1 MVKVEGKKS
10 VDESEAILSVE
21 WLNLPVSVSN
31 WVLEE
36 TSNVFERSPFL
47 GIVSWFHSSVDPF
60 SKVTISRFHKR
71 SETAVSFII

>member
-1 MVKVEGKKS
+1 MEGKKG

-47 GIVSWFHSSVDPF
+47 GIISWFHSSVDPF
-60 SKVTISRFHKR
+60 SEITISGFHKR
-71 SETAVSFII
+71 SNSTCQLH